1 MEIWENISLAIAG
14 LKANKMRTMLTMLGI
29 IIGIASVIGIM
40 TVGTS
45 MTNSVTSSLQGMGAN
60 NVTVSLQQKSQDKK
74 TNAFGIPANSGSTMF
89 GGRNLSSNNSTT
101 IQPEQSDYITDVMIS
116 NLREGY
122 GDQIEHISLTESV
135 GTGKVQDGHLYANV
149 SLMGT
154 NDEYNAVSDI
164 TMMSGRYINQ
174 KDVLG
179 TKDVAVVSDKMATNI
194 FGTQDP
200 LGKQIKVYLGKEIYT
215 FTIIGEYKFQKSS
228 LIPTTAS
235 DQDLST
241 SLYIPVSTA
250 KRLDGSGSGYQ
261 YFTIQTKAGVNSDVF
276 MPQVNSFF
284 NKYYER
290 NQNFTVTSSTMESLV
305 SQVNTMLNTL
315 SLAISL
321 IAAISLLVGGIG
333 VMNIL
338 LVSITERT
346 KEIGT
351 RKALGA
357 TNGSIRIQF
366 ITESV
371 IICHIGGAIGIA
383 AGIGLGMLGVSLLGY
398 EASASVSSIF
408 LALGFSMLIGIFFGY
423 YPANKAA
430 KMDPIEALRY
440 E

>member
-1 MEIWENISLAIAG
+1 MDLFENISLAIAG
-14 LKANKMRTMLTMLGI
+14 LRANKMRSLLTMLGI

-45 MTNSVTSSLQGMGAN
+45 MTNSVTSSMQGMGAN
-60 NVTVSLQQKSQDKK
+60 NITVGLQEKSDKSEDPIMRQWRR
-74 TNAFGIPANSGSTMF
+74 AGGMSVGGGNSEK
-89 GGRNLSSNNSTT
+89 
-101 IQPEQSDYITDVMIS
+101 PEESDYITDEMIS
-116 NLREGY
+116 NLRKVY
-122 GDQIEHISLTESV
+122 SDQIQSISISESA
-135 GTGKVQDGHLYANV
+135 GAGKVKDGRRYANISV
-149 SLMGT
+149 TGV
-154 NDEYNAVSDI
+154 NDEYNDVNNLD
-164 TMMSGRYINQ
+164 MLDGRFINP
-174 KDVLG
+174 KDVRG
-179 TKDVAVVSDKMATNI
+179 TKAVAVVSDKLAANI
-194 FGTQDP
+194 FGKQDP
-200 LGKQIKVYLGKEIYT
+200 LGKEIRIYLGKGIYT
-215 FTIIGEYKFQKSS
+215 YTVVGVYKYENNS
-228 LIPTTAS
+228 LMPTMAS
-235 DQDLST
+235 EEDMTT
-241 SLYIPVSTA
+241 SLYVPVSSA
-250 KRLDGSGSGYQ
+250 KKMAGSGGGYQ
-261 YFTIQTKAGVNSDVF
+261 YFTITTKPGTNSDVF
-276 MPQVNSFF
+276 MQQVDSFF
-284 NKYYER
+284 EKYYAR
-290 NQNFTVTSSTMESLV
+290 NQTFGVTASTMESLV
-305 SQVNTMLNTL
+305 EQVDSIMGTI

-321 IAAISLLVGGIG
+321 IAGISLLVGGIG

-371 IICHIGGAIGIA
+371 IICLIGGVIGIA
-383 AGIGLGMLGVSLLGY
+383 AGIGLGVLGVNLLGY